1 MLKEI
6 LVNIL
11 DNQICLMILKMTI
24 PNALNIYRE
33 IMETVMNKLMDDYR
47 DVIDQAISDQ
57 SEDKKTVIRDRFLAS
72 YKANLEVGLAAVFGK
87 EKEVKSLP
95 PPATEVGVDDLIRKG
110 QKKLRSNELMLNLF
124 PPATFL
130 PRY

>member
-47 DVIDQAISDQ
+47 DVIDQAISEQ

-87 EKEVKSLP
+87 VKEVKSLP

-110 QKKLRSNELMLNLF
+110 QK
-124 PPATFL
+124 
-130 PRY
+130 